1 MRASDQ
7 AKAIQF
13 GGAVLRRISES
24 GDKLTSLVETSAGEI
39 AIRADAVTDVGN
51 VRAVNEDAVLAQS
64 PIFLVADGMGGH
76 SYGDRASQ
84 TVVETFA
91 EAFADETLAE
101 PEAVL
106 GAIDVANQRIQELV
120 NEADGPGAVAG
131 TTLTGMALVD
141 VAPADGESSAPHW
154 MIYNVGDS
162 RVYGWN
168 GRDLVQITVDHS
180 AVQELV
186 ALGIITPDEAEQH
199 PDRNVI
205 TRAVGSEP
213 SVETDLWLMPV
224 QGHQLFLVCSDGL
237 NKELVDA
244 DIAAIIRE
252 YLAESAPEVSL
263 AQELVNEAI
272 SRGGRDNI
280 SVVIVESSVQ
290 AAEGVEAPPRQ

>member
-1 MRASDQ
+1 M
-7 AKAIQF
+7 
-13 GGAVLRRISES
+13 
-24 GDKLTSLVETSAGEI
+24 TSQVETSAGIINISAE
-39 AIRADAVTDVGN
+39 AVTDVGN
-51 VRAVNEDAVLAQS
+51 VRAVNEDSVLAES

-84 TVVETFA
+84 AVVAAFKEGFA
-91 EAFADETLAE
+91 GEQLAT

-106 GAIDVANQRIQELV
+106 GTIDAANQNIQDLV
-120 NEADGPGAVAG
+120 TADSPGAVAG
-131 TTLTGMALVD
+131 TTLAGLALVD
-141 VAPADGESSAPHW
+141 VAPSDGAESAPHW
-154 MIYNVGDS
+154 MIFNVGDS

-186 ALGIITPDEAEQH
+186 SLGIITPDEAEQH

-224 QGHQLFLVCSDGL
+224 QGHQMFLVCSDGL

-244 DIAAIIRE
+244 DIATIIRE
-252 YLAESAPEVSL
+252 YLAEPEPEGSL
-263 AQELVNEAI
+263 AQELVNEAV
-272 SRGGRDNI
+272 SRGGRDNV
-280 SVVIVESSVQ
+280 SVVIVESSVH
-290 AAEGVEAPPRQ
+290 AADGVEAPTRAS